1 MVLVRVIVVDNAST
15 DGSVEYLRERYP
27 DVELLA
33 LPENR
38 GYAGGANAGLQA
50 GTGEYA
56 IILNPDV
63 ALAPDHLE
71 ILAAR
76 LDGDP
81 RIGATRSERFHSRG
95 DDAACMSSAWAVRV
109 RGTRQSRPRY

>member
-1 MVLVRVIVVDNAST
+1 MLVVDNASG
-15 DGSVEYLRERYP
+15 DGSVAYLREHHP
-27 DVELLA
+27 EVELLA

-56 IILNPDV
+56 IIPNPDV

-71 ILAAR
+71 ILEAR
-76 LDGDP
+76 LDADP
-81 RIGATRSERFHSRG
+81 TIGAAQG
-95 DDAACMSSAWAVRV
+95 KL
-109 RGTRQSRPRY
+109 Y

>member
-1 MVLVRVIVVDNAST
+1 MSRRFPVD
-15 DGSVEYLRERYP
+15 
-27 DVELLA
+27 
-33 LPENR
+33 
-38 GYAGGANAGLQA
+38 ANAGLHA

-63 ALAPDHLE
+63 ALAPDHLA

-95 DDAACMSSAWAVRV
+95 DDAACMSSAWA
-109 RGTRQSRPRY
+109 